1 MAYPKK
7 IAQPT
12 TQAAPKSIKTGNV
25 IAATGTLAPTLTT
38 KNESKDFS
46 NALIAGLNKQ
56 FGEMVAY
63 NLGSTGTEAPTVVRQ
78 WIPTGSKQLDAIIR
92 NAMGGGLP
100 GGRVIEVQG
109 PPSIGKSHL
118 AFECCKSVQKM
129 GGIVIYIDTENA
141 TSLDNLRSIGI
152 NPGKQF
158 VFIQENCIEQIFSI
172 IESVINRA
180 REIDDKIP
188 VLIVWDSVAQSSPK
202 AELEGDFDQ
211 QTIGLAAR
219 ILSKGMRKIVDLIGD
234 KLVTMLLVNQQRMKI
249 GVMYGDP
256 TTTPGGN
263 AVPYAAS
270 VRLKMTGGSL
280 IKKKINGEERVVGI
294 EVNVEVIKNKIA
306 PPRRKVSFNIIFGKG
321 IEEDHQIFDAVR
333 VWCENQPERCFVDAE
348 GNKISLEGTAGWKY
362 FRVTRKGE
370 ETPFI
375 DCKFYKDKFGDEV
388 VRGPHKAFFER
399 LFEAAYK
406 HSTEGD
412 IASAEE
418 EPEDYETAK
427 ARTLENTS
435 IADLSELD

>member
-1 MAYPKK
+1 M
-7 IAQPT
+7 
-12 TQAAPKSIKTGNV
+12 
-25 IAATGTLAPTLTT
+25 ATGTVAPTMTT

-56 FGEMVAY
+56 FGGMVAY
-63 NLGSTGTEAPTVVRQ
+63 NLGSMGSEAPTIVKQ
-78 WIPTGSKQLDAIIR
+78 WIPTGSKQLDAIIK
-92 NAMGGGLP
+92 NALGGGLP

-129 GGIVIYIDTENA
+129 GGIVVYIDTENA
-141 TSLDNLRSIGI
+141 TSLENLRSIGI
-152 NPGKQF
+152 NPSKQF
-158 VFIQENCIEQIFSI
+158 VFIQENCIETIFSI
-172 IESVINRA
+172 IESVINRS

-219 ILSKGMRKIVDLIGD
+219 ILSKGMRKIVDLVGD
-234 KLVTMLLVNQQRMKI
+234 KLITFLLVNQQRMKI

-270 VRLKMTGGSL
+270 VRLKMTGGSF
-280 IKKKINGEERVVGI
+280 IKKKIDGEERVVGI
-294 EVNVEVIKNKIA
+294 EVNVETIKNKIA
-306 PPRRKVSFNIIFGKG
+306 PPRRKISFNIIFGKG
-321 IEEDHQIFDAVR
+321 IEEDEQIFDAVR
-333 VWCENQPERCFVDAE
+333 VWCDNQPDKCFMDAD
-348 GNKISLEGTAGWKY
+348 GNKITLEGTGSWKY
-362 FRVTRKGE
+362 FRVTKKGE
-370 ETPFI
+370 NDPFI
-375 DCKFYKDKFGDEV
+375 DLKFYKNNFGEEV
-388 VRGPHKAFFER
+388 IRGPHKVFFER
-399 LFEAAYK
+399 LFEATFK
-406 HSTEGD
+406 HSPEGGVTSVD
-412 IASAEE
+412 D

-435 IADLSELD
+435 VDDLSELD